1 MGTCSESAVKMDTKE
16 SFGIPIK
23 ENLWGSCEFC
33 SVEKFK
39 RKNFVG
45 FEGFASFWVAGKSI
59 LSVY

>member
-1 MGTCSESAVKMDTKE
+1 MGICSESAAKMDTKE

-33 SVEKFK
+33 SVEKLK
-39 RKNFVG
+39 RKNFMG
-45 FEGFASFWVAGKSI
+45 FECPSFWVAEKSI